1 MKCNGKA
8 FLLFLGLMF
17 FYQLTWAQ
25 KEKTLLVAAASDL
38 KFALDSIIL
47 VFNHEKKITV
57 KPIYGSSGKL
67 YEQLSNRAP
76 FHIFMS
82 ADVRYPELLVEKGLT
97 ASEIYVYGIGRLVVW
112 SRKYDVKNLGMEAFQ
127 QSWVKK
133 VAIANPD
140 HAPYGKRAVES
151 LAFYGWQEK
160 LAPLLVKGENISQAA
175 QFVATGAA
183 DLGMIAL
190 SLALSPTMKKYQRSY
205 YLIPESSHSPLV
217 QGAVVTSHGENSP
230 ESYAF
235 MAFLKGEKAIGI
247 FRYFGFSQPSN

>member
-1 MKCNGKA
+1 MKGNGKA
-8 FLLFLGLMF
+8 FFLFLSFLF
-17 FYQLTWAQ
+17 FFQLTWAQ
-25 KEKTLLVAAASDL
+25 KEKPVLVAAASDL
-38 KFALDSIIL
+38 KFALDSIIS
-47 VFNHEKKITV
+47 VFNVERKITV
-57 KPIYGSSGKL
+57 QPIYGSSGKL

-82 ADVRYPELLVEKGLT
+82 ADVRYPELLAEKGLT
-97 ASEIYVYGIGRLVVW
+97 ASEIYVYGVGRLVLW
-112 SRKYDVKNLGMEAFQ
+112 SRKYDVKDLGMEAFQ

-217 QGAVVTSHGENSP
+217 QGAVVTSHGESSP
-230 ESYAF
+230 ESFAF
-235 MAFLKGEKAIGI
+235 MAFLKGENAIAI